1 MESVKR
7 APRDKTLITLKAQ
20 VLFTFSVSE
29 KKMKRILI
37 NCSYSD
43 ELRVALVDGA
53 KLFDLDNEFNAQS
66 LLKGSIFKATVS
78 RVETSLDAAFVN
90 FGSER
95 HGFLPLKELS
105 NEHFTKDAE
114 GKKKCTLKEGDEILV
129 QVLKEER
136 GTKGA
141 ALSNQIS
148 LAGRFIVLIPNSEKS
163 GGVSRRI
170 SGDERDEIKNAL
182 NELNIPDGMSVIVRT
197 AGLGRSAE
205 ELKWDL
211 DYLMNLWGQIKSTIN
226 DAPSPSLI
234 YKDDK
239 LILRV
244 FRDYFRDDIGEI
256 LIDDESVHAEAL
268 DFAKSVIPDHAD
280 KVIYY
285 NEDIALFNRYQI
297 ESQIELAFQREI
309 SLPSGG
315 SIVIDPT
322 EAMVS
327 IDVNSARSTKGK
339 DIEST
344 AFATNMEA
352 AKEIA
357 RQLRLRDLGG
367 LIVIDFIDMQDEK
380 HQQKV
385 ENAFRSA
392 VQSDRARI
400 QIAGISRF
408 GLLELS
414 RQRLRPSLEETY
426 DIQHVQVRGTRSLGQ
441 SILRI
446 IGEDAAK
453 ENTGEIHVYVPADVS
468 SYLLNEKRRDIITI
482 ENTYQVNILVI
493 ADPYKSRPYYKVA
506 RVKAPAGKK
515 LFSHEMTPNSPEPSM
530 DWRDVNSNKKS
541 FKPLVKVSVPPRM
554 PKTKNKKGFFAFLK
568 SVFTLDI
575 FKSTKKKNLKNK
587 RKRNY
592 KKGQPKTNKNTR
604 NENRHNNRNVR
615 PNNKGRTNNPK
626 KPVNKT
632 ASKPIVIPPKK
643 IEKTSG
649 KSAQVSKTKKQTE
662 DVDGNTFNDGTST
675 SSSRTPAPT
684 PAPTPAATPAP
695 TPAATPAP
703 TPASTPAPK
712 PTRALN
718 DPRYKNE

>member
-1 MESVKR
+1 MGSVKR
-7 APRDKTLITLKAQ
+7 APRDKTLITQEAL

-53 KLFDLDNEFNAQS
+53 KLFDLDNEFNTQS

-105 NEHFTKDAE
+105 NEHFTKDGD
-114 GKKKCTLKEGDEILV
+114 GKKKCTLKDGDEILI

-141 ALSNQIS
+141 AVSNQIS

-170 SGDERDEIKNAL
+170 SGDERDEIKTALNAL
-182 NELNIPDGMSVIVRT
+182 QIPEGMSVIVRT
-197 AGLGRSAE
+197 AGLGRSTD

-211 DYLMNLWGQIKSTIN
+211 DYLMNLWEQIKSTIT

-244 FRDYFRDDIGEI
+244 FRDYFRDDIEEI
-256 LIDDESVHAEAL
+256 LIDDEAVHAEAL

-285 NEDIALFNRYQI
+285 NEDIPLFNRYQI

-327 IDVNSARSTKGK
+327 IDVNSARSTQGK

-352 AKEIA
+352 AKEVA

-385 ENAFRSA
+385 ENTFRSA

-426 DIQHVQVRGTRSLGQ
+426 DIQHVQIRGTRSLGQ

-446 IGEDAAK
+446 ISEDAAK

-468 SYLLNEKRRDIITI
+468 SYLLNEKRRDIIAI
-482 ENTYQVNILVI
+482 ENSYQVNILII

-506 RVKAPAGKK
+506 RVKAVAGKK
-515 LFSHEMTPNSPEPSM
+515 PFSYDMTPNSPEPSM
-530 DWRDVNSNKKS
+530 DWRDDNSNKKS
-541 FKPLVKVSVPPRM
+541 LKPLVKVSVPPRM
-554 PKTKNKKGFFAFLK
+554 PKKKNKKGFFAFIKSILTF
-568 SVFTLDI
+568 SVF
-575 FKSTKKKNLKNK
+575 KSKKKKNTKNK
-587 RKRNY
+587 RSRKY
-592 KKGQPKTNKNTR
+592 KKGQPRVNRNSR
-604 NENRHNNRNVR
+604 NEKSQKNRGRR
-615 PNNKGRTNNPK
+615 QNNKGQDTNSKRSHVK
-626 KPVNKT
+626 KP
-632 ASKPIVIPPKK
+632 SKPVVIPPKK
-643 IEKTSG
+643 NTETDNKQAKTNKNKIAIEDK
-649 KSAQVSKTKKQTE
+649 
-662 DVDGNTFNDGTST
+662 DGNKSNPDTSIST
-675 SSSRTPAPT
+675 SPLQ
-684 PAPTPAATPAP
+684 
-695 TPAATPAP
+695 
-703 TPASTPAPK
+703 TPAPK

>member
-1 MESVKR
+1 
-7 APRDKTLITLKAQ
+7 
-20 VLFTFSVSE
+20 
-29 KKMKRILI
+29 MKRILI

-53 KLFDLDNEFNAQS
+53 KLFDLDNEFNAQA
-66 LLKGSIFKATVS
+66 LLKGSIFKAKVS

-105 NEHFTKDAE
+105 NEYFANGAD
-114 GKKKCTLKEGDEILV
+114 GKRKCTLKEGDEILV

-170 SGDERDEIKNAL
+170 AGEERDDIKNAL
-182 NELNIPDGMSVIVRT
+182 NELTIPEGMSVIVRT
-197 AGLGRSAE
+197 AGLGRSSE

-211 DYLMNLWGQIKSTIN
+211 DYLMNLWDQIKSTVG

-234 YKDDK
+234 FKDDK

-244 FRDYFRDDIGEI
+244 FRDYFRDDIEEI
-256 LIDDESVHAEAL
+256 LIDDEVVHAEAL
-268 DFAKSVIPDHAD
+268 DFAKSVIPDHAE

-285 NEDIALFNRYQI
+285 NEDIPLFNRYQI

-327 IDVNSARSTKGK
+327 IDVNSARATKGK

-344 AFATNMEA
+344 AFATNTEA
-352 AKEIA
+352 AREIA

-385 ENAFRSA
+385 ESTFRSA

-400 QIAGISRF
+400 QIAAISRF

-414 RQRLRPSLEETY
+414 RQRLRPSLDETY
-426 DIQHVQVRGTRSLGQ
+426 DIEHVQVRGTRSLGQ
-441 SILRI
+441 SIIRI

-468 SYLLNEKRRDIITI
+468 SYLLNEKRRDIIAI
-482 ENTYQVNILVI
+482 ENTYQVNILII
-493 ADPYKSRPYYKVA
+493 ADPYKTRPYYKVA
-506 RVKAPAGKK
+506 RVKAVAGKK
-515 LFSHEMTPNSPEPSM
+515 SSSYNMTPNSPEPSM
-530 DWRDVNSNKKS
+530 DWRDSNTNKKVL
-541 FKPLVKVSVPPRM
+541 KPLVKVSVPPRM
-554 PKTKNKKGFFAFLK
+554 PKKKKSSGFFNFIK
-568 SVFTLDI
+568 SILTLSI
-575 FKSTKKKNLKNK
+575 FKSKKTKKKSSHSKK
-587 RKRNY
+587 GRNY
-592 KKGQPKTNKNTR
+592 KSSSNRSSKPRTNDRNKNS
-604 NENRHNNRNVR
+604 R
-615 PNNKGRTNNPK
+615 PNNKGNNRNRNTSEK
-626 KPVNKT
+626 AGSSNKS
-632 ASKPIVIPPKK
+632 SKPIVIPPKK
-643 IEKTSG
+643 KDSLKQNTEVVEKKLPVSTDEING
-649 KSAQVSKTKKQTE
+649 NKAQVENVKSPSPTP
-662 DVDGNTFNDGTST
+662 TST
-675 SSSRTPAPT
+675 PAPKPAPT
-684 PAPTPAATPAP
+684 PAPTQ
-695 TPAATPAP
+695 
-703 TPASTPAPK
+703 APK

-718 DPRYKNE
+718 DPRYKSE

>member
-1 MESVKR
+1 
-7 APRDKTLITLKAQ
+7 
-20 VLFTFSVSE
+20 
-29 KKMKRILI
+29 MKRILI

-53 KLFDLDNEFNAQS
+53 KLFDLDNEFNNQS
-66 LLKGSIFKATVS
+66 LYKGSIFKATVS

-105 NEHFTKDAE
+105 SEYFIKDSE
-114 GKKKCTLKEGDEILV
+114 GKRKCSLKEGDEILI

-170 SGDERDEIKNAL
+170 SGEERDEIKNAL
-182 NELNIPDGMSVIVRT
+182 NALQIPDGMSVIVRT
-197 AGLGRSAE
+197 AGLGRSTD

-211 DYLMNLWGQIKSTIN
+211 DYLMNLWEQIKSSVT

-244 FRDYFRDDIGEI
+244 FRDYFRDDIKEI

-268 DFAKSVIPDHAD
+268 DFARSVIPDHAD
-280 KVIYY
+280 KVIFY
-285 NEDIALFNRYQI
+285 NEEMPLFNRYQI

-367 LIVIDFIDMQDEK
+367 LVVIDFIDMQDDK

-385 ENAFRSA
+385 ENTFRSA
-392 VQSDRARI
+392 VQSDRARV

-446 IGEDAAK
+446 ISEDAAK

-468 SYLLNEKRRDIITI
+468 SYLLNEKRRDIISI
-482 ENTYQVNILVI
+482 ENTYEVNILII

-506 RVKAPAGKK
+506 RVKAASGKK
-515 LFSHEMTPNSPEPSM
+515 SFSYDMTPNSPEPSM
-530 DWRDVNSNKKS
+530 DWRYSNSTKKVL
-541 FKPLVKVSVPPRM
+541 KPLVKVSVPPRM
-554 PKTKNKKGFFAFLK
+554 PKSKNRFFAFIK
-568 SVFTLDI
+568 SVLTLSI
-575 FKSTKKKNLKNK
+575 FFGRFKSKKKKNTKK
-587 RKRNY
+587 RRNRSY
-592 KKGQPKTNKNTR
+592 KKNQSRVNRGNKNS
-604 NENRHNNRNVR
+604 NNRNTRV
-615 PNNKGRTNNPK
+615 NNKGRNSNSKNVRSK
-626 KPVNKT
+626 KPSKSGVTPKRSQDEHSNKNKPKNDQKVAQEIDGNKLNLQ
-632 ASKPIVIPPKK
+632 ASK
-643 IEKTSG
+643 
-649 KSAQVSKTKKQTE
+649 VSTPVT
-662 DVDGNTFNDGTST
+662 
-675 SSSRTPAPT
+675 TPAPT
-684 PAPTPAATPAP
+684 PAQ
-695 TPAATPAP
+695 
-703 TPASTPAPK
+703 SSKSNVK

-718 DPRYKNE
+718 DPRYKSE

>member
-1 MESVKR
+1 MKTVVKG
-7 APRDKTLITLKAQ
+7 APKGKTPITQQAL
-20 VLFTFSVSE
+20 VLFAFSISE
-29 KKMKRILI
+29 KQMKRILI

-53 KLFDLDNEFNAQS
+53 KLFDLDSEFNNQS
-66 LLKGSIFKATVS
+66 LFKGSIFKATVS
-78 RVETSLDAAFVN
+78 RIETSLDAAFVN

-105 NEHFTKDAE
+105 NDYFTNDAE
-114 GKKKCTLKEGDEILV
+114 GKRKCILKEGDEILI

-141 ALSNQIS
+141 ALSSQIS

-170 SGDERDEIKNAL
+170 SGEERDDIKNAL
-182 NELNIPDGMSVIVRT
+182 NSLKVPDGMSIIVRT
-197 AGLGRSAE
+197 AGLGRSTE

-211 DYLMNLWGQIKSTIN
+211 DYLLNLWEQIKSSAI

-244 FRDYFRDDIGEI
+244 FRDYFRDDIKEI

-285 NEDIALFNRYQI
+285 NEEIPLFNRYQI

-344 AFATNMEA
+344 AYATNTEA
-352 AKEIA
+352 AKEVA

-385 ENAFRSA
+385 ENTFRSA

-446 IGEDAAK
+446 ISEDAAK

-468 SYLLNEKRRDIITI
+468 SYLLNEKRRDIISI
-482 ENTYQVNILVI
+482 ENTYQVNILII

-506 RVKAPAGKK
+506 RIKAVSGKK
-515 LFSHEMTPNSPEPSM
+515 PFSYDMTPNSPEPSM
-530 DWRDVNSNKKS
+530 DWRDSNSTKKAL
-541 FKPLVKVSVPPRM
+541 KPLVKLSVPPRM
-554 PKTKNKKGFFAFLK
+554 PKSKNRFLAFIKSIITLSIFFGM
-568 SVFTLDI
+568 
-575 FKSTKKKNLKNK
+575 FKSKKKKTNRKK
-587 RKRNY
+587 RPRKY
-592 KKGQPKTNKNTR
+592 KKGHSKIHKNNKNYKNNKNSKPNPANKSKNSNLRKTNDNKSSKSVVAAPKNSKQNSEKLNQSER
-604 NENRHNNRNVR
+604 N
-615 PNNKGRTNNPK
+615 K
-626 KPVNKT
+626 K
-632 ASKPIVIPPKK
+632 
-643 IEKTSG
+643 
-649 KSAQVSKTKKQTE
+649 VSKEIDRNKLDTK
-662 DVDGNTFNDGTST
+662 
-675 SSSRTPAPT
+675 SSSNPSITQPSSKEQTPT
-684 PAPTPAATPAP
+684 PAPTQPA
-695 TPAATPAP
+695 
-703 TPASTPAPK
+703 K

-718 DPRYKNE
+718 DPRYKSE